1 MAKPK
6 IKRPNNLWWS
16 NPWRFRMIQFH
27 IDNEKHV
34 ENLTQFFSPLFPGA
48 IKVFEHEDIEKAR
61 SWLI

>member
-1 MAKPK
+1 
-6 IKRPNNLWWS
+6 
-16 NPWRFRMIQFH
+16 MIQFH